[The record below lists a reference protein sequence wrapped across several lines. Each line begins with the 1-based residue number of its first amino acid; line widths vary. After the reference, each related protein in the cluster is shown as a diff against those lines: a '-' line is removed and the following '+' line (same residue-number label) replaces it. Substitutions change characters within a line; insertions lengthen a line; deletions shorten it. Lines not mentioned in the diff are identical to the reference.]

1 MLGEGLG
8 SGPALGLLQVSLSIQ
23 SSHLHRW
30 PSTWPQETPRGRR
43 FPQAYSGQAAS
54 SDQRTDVLTPLPSN
68 GLIRKLDKGNL
79 GQQAQTLQPTK
90 IRAELERMLLCSDHT
105 QIAGSR

>member
-1 MLGEGLG
+1 MG
-8 SGPALGLLQVSLSIQ
+8 
-23 SSHLHRW
+23 W
-30 PSTWPQETPRGRR
+30 
-43 FPQAYSGQAAS
+43 
-54 SDQRTDVLTPLPSN
+54 TDVTALLV
-68 GLIRKLDKGNL
+68 DKGDL